1 MSTPPL
7 PSFLLNPLS
16 IYEHIK
22 TKQKINHVDA
32 HRYLP
37 WVLLSDKDNNII
49 IYDVN
54 KKHIIRAFSLS
65 QYLPENIVIKGI
77 KFFDCVDQD
86 YIKTYIDEYENH
98 PVVKHKGIPINLR
111 SCLIYLI
118 SDKYIFFYSYLL
130 QNFIRFIPHKE
141 FNNNNFI
148 TADIYDFSTLLIL
161 TDDGNIFKWNL
172 QDWICNKE
180 PIISKQEIGKGVNM
194 MKVIQL
200 LNGEKIVIICT
211 KNKMIFKLNL
221 NIKMNN
227 LTRID
232 INSKSQHEKEV
243 NYIDFNPNTNILITL
258 SKTNIILYDINNIS
272 NFRKLQNF
280 ALYNKESITGI
291 VPNLSTCFNNYSY
304 FIYGKKCPKIF
315 LVDLKINDL
324 NKLDNKNFT
333 KNVLFNLDLDKVIFR
348 KVNDK
353 EIKVFQITILQHLY
367 EYLIMGT
374 NKGLIIF
381 KFDTNNKPALV
392 TLSMMPSMDIN
403 KNQNYYF
410 YNYTKDN
417 LILEQK
423 LVISY
428 DKKNKLLVN
437 SDIRKVEDNILDNSK
452 FPVTMYDVKLN
463 YKNNL
468 LTCIDKVSNIYI
480 IYQIKSDIKNS
491 NPYSISELIKI
502 HSGDALSFEWGV
514 YSNNFAIT
522 KRALTNAN
530 SFLLEVYSISE
541 NNKINKIYEVKDLYS
556 HKIFSGHFIGV
567 ILKKH
572 GEHLQV
578 PMKYINSYN
587 YEISKEAELNF
598 YYWDEDNKLNLTIKE
613 EPLDIISSEDLQF
626 MIICFRDKYN
636 IYQLNELTG
645 NLEKIN
651 TVYDHVISG
660 IVYENIIFLYLT
672 EFGTYFHILN
682 KQCTFPCKLFRQSDE
697 VNLYNL
703 KISKKFKENKIF
715 YEKKPKQIKILCIN
729 DNLIFTTD
737 ALGNIEVSELNH
749 ILFKI
754 ISLIRKKNLGGV
766 TALLTFLDKKLI
778 KYVLLIFE
786 YYFENDEKILRKI
799 FTSEMIL
806 NFELY
811 NHFGFFI
818 KDLAE
823 VNLGKLESIIEKELI
838 NAIIKNDTKKINELY
853 TIAEK
858 YKLKMIT
865 KVARTINKTTYLDTL
880 MSKKRYI
887 ESYLF
892 NLTNKVNNTQNNEN
906 ILSMALGQVT
916 SQNNLI

>member
-1 MSTPPL
+1 MSTPP

-65 QYLPENIVIKGI
+65 QYLPENIIIKGI

-161 TDDGNIFKWNL
+161 TDDGNIYKWNL

-194 MKVIQL
+194 MKIIQVL
-200 LNGEKIVIICT
+200 TGEKIVIICT
-211 KNKMIFKLNL
+211 KNKMVFKLNL
-221 NIKMNN
+221 NMKTNN

-232 INSKSQHEKEV
+232 ISNKSQHEKEV
-243 NYIDFNPNTNILITL
+243 NFIDFNPNTNTLITL
-258 SKTNIILYDINNIS
+258 SKTNIILYDINNIN

-280 ALYNKESITGI
+280 PLYNKESITGL
-291 VPNLSTCFNNYSY
+291 VPNLSRCFNNYSY

-315 LVDLKINDL
+315 LVDLKIDEV

-367 EYLIMGT
+367 EYLILGT

-381 KFDTNNKPALV
+381 KFDSNNKPPLIN
-392 TLSMMPSMDIN
+392 LSMMSLID
-403 KNQNYYF
+403 KNQNQNYIF

-423 LVISY
+423 LVINY
-428 DKKNKLLVN
+428 DKKNKLLIN
-437 SDIRKVEDNILDNSK
+437 SDKRKVEDNILDNGKS
-452 FPVTMYDVKLN
+452 PVTMYDIKLN
-463 YKNNL
+463 YQKNF
-468 LTCIDKVSNIYI
+468 LTCLDKISNVYI
-480 IYQIKSDIKNS
+480 IYQIKTDIQNS

-502 HSGDALSFEWGV
+502 HNGEALSFEWGV

-522 KRALTNAN
+522 KRVISSAN
-530 SFLLEVYSISE
+530 TFLLEVYSITE

-598 YYWDEDNKLNLTIKE
+598 YYWDEENKLNLTIKE

-626 MIICFRDKYN
+626 MIICFKDKYN

-660 IVYENIIFLYLT
+660 IIYENIIFLYLT
-672 EFGTYFHILN
+672 EFGTYFLILN

-703 KISKKFKENKIF
+703 KISKKFKENKII
-715 YEKKPKQIKILCIN
+715 YEKKPKQIKILSIN

-737 ALGNIEVSELNH
+737 ALGNIEVTELNH

-754 ISLIRKKNLGGV
+754 ISLIRKKNLGGI

-786 YYFENDEKILRKI
+786 YFFENDEKILRKI
-799 FTSEMIL
+799 FNTEMII

-811 NHFGFFI
+811 NHFEFFI
-818 KDLAE
+818 KDLGE
-823 VNLGKLESIIEKELI
+823 VNPSKLELLLEKELI

-865 KVARTINKTTYLDTL
+865 KVARSINKTKYLDTL
-880 MSKKRYI
+880 MNKKRYI

-892 NLTNKVNNTQNNEN
+892 NLTNKVNSSQNNEN